1 MIKIKNIR
9 KIPQFMLNLIKKK
22 DLKDCP
28 EQNGNTRFYKYF
40 TKYRHELCEVVVAV
54 RNYHKKWFCKQVVV
68 HGIHTSRVY
77 LQDIGLS
84 MGFYKVGWYREN
96 ISKYPHWYD
105 YDWGYNDAKYF
116 RINAPIINKEY
127 ISKLEKYKYSAADE
141 YSYTDILNYLKFY
154 EKYPKCE
161 LLVKA
166 GLSKLATSIQI
177 LRLCEKDKNFCKW
190 LYQNR
195 EDIKKSAYYVG
206 SIIRAYKQK
215 RLIKEVYD
223 FDKFKKYFI
232 QKCNF
237 ISLKAFLQPNERDK
251 FLNYLIKQ
259 NIDGYSYEDYRNACE
274 YLGLDMTE
282 DKNRY
287 PKNFK
292 KWHDIR
298 IDQYHTKKAEK
309 DAAERK
315 EFYQKFASVTNKYLS
330 LERLIVKEDY
340 ICIIAKSPQ
349 QLVYEGEQLDHCVGR
364 MNYDQKFVREETL
377 IFFIRNRLAPNTP
390 LVTLEYSP
398 KNHKILQC
406 YGEHDTKPSDDIL
419 EFVNKKWLPYA
430 NRKLRQIA
438 I

>member
-9 KIPQFMLNLIKKK
+9 KIPQYMLDKIRKY
-22 DLKDCP
+22 DLKDSP

-40 TKYRHELCEVVVAV
+40 TEYRHELCEVIVAV
-54 RNYHKKWFCKQVVV
+54 RNYRKKWFCKQVVV
-68 HGIHTSRVY
+68 HGIHTDKVF

-84 MGFYKVGWYREN
+84 MGFYKVGWYREG
-96 ISKYPHWYD
+96 ISKYPHWTD

-127 ISKLEKYKYSAADE
+127 IYKLAKYKYSALE
-141 YSYTDILNYLKFY
+141 LYKYTDILNYLKFY

-166 GLSKLATSIQI
+166 GMSNLATSIQI

-190 LYQNR
+190 LYKNK
-195 EDIKKSAYYVG
+195 DKASFGYYIS
-206 SIIRAYKQK
+206 SIINAYKQNK
-215 RLIKEVYD
+215 DIEEVYN
-223 FDKFKKYFI
+223 FEKFKKQFV
-232 QKCNF
+232 QKDSF
-237 ISLKAFLQPNERDK
+237 KTLKAFLQKNETDK
-251 FLNYLIKQ
+251 FLKYLIKQ
-259 NIDGYSYEDYRNACE
+259 NTDGFCYEDYRNACQ
-274 YLGLDMTE
+274 YLGIDMTI

-287 PKNFK
+287 PHDFK

-298 IDQYHTKKAEK
+298 IDQYHTKKAEE
-309 DAAERK
+309 DAKQRK
-315 EFYQKFASVTNKYLS
+315 ELYQKFANVANKYLS

-340 ICIIAKSPQ
+340 VCIIAKSPQ
-349 QLVYEGEQLDHCVGR
+349 QLVYEGEQLHHCVGR
-364 MNYDQKFVREETL
+364 MNYDQKFAREESL
-377 IFFIRNRLAPNTP
+377 IFFIRNRLSPNTP
-390 LVTLEYSP
+390 LVTLEYSI
-398 KNHKILQC
+398 KTHKILQC
-406 YGEHDTKPSDDIL
+406 YGEHDTKPSDEIL